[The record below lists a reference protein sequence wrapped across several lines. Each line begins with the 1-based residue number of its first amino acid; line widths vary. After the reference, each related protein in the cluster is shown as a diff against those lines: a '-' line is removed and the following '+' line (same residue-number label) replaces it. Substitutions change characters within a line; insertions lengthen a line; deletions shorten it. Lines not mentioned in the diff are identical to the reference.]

1 MARYLI
7 IFLFFLP
14 LINSC
19 ESVDFS
25 KKYIP
30 NNKQVSI
37 NVVEKSISN
46 SSSLENSYD
55 KLTQEFLKK
64 WLENDIKT
72 NGFEGNV
79 DIEILSI
86 SSMEKQIEN
95 GFQLNISSVI
105 EFTIFKSILDSKK
118 KIILKGTEYGE
129 LTGEFSL
136 NDKSVEVENII
147 KKLIEK
153 FSLELFSELN

>member
-64 WLENDIKT
+64 WLENK
-72 NGFEGNV
+72 GFEGNV